1 MPVAVIA
8 LLSVYLIL
16 WQGYKMRSRVSG
28 FGQLALTGA
37 LVFVLSVP
45 VLARLRDARAFGDLD
60 TRWIK
65 LIGGLLV
72 LLACLSLF
80 LFHLSMEEQSIR
92 SPLVARA
99 LLGAGAVAVLL
110 TGVVAAAVQQD
121 VPVRV
126 SGQPWVAS
134 YFVVGSGYY
143 AYLLYSVAFWMFRT
157 SAGLEKHLKAGL
169 RAAAAGLL
177 LVATQTVSDVPRA
190 LVVMLGG
197 PALDFPA
204 LPAGIVSAVA
214 APLVFG
220 GLSYPL
226 LTGRIQAF
234 RRRRQQRSVYTAL
247 QPLWDAIVQA
257 YPELVLRRDNDRG
270 RERKRGSSRAEFRY
284 HRRIAECYD
293 GLHRLRS
300 STPDGASADRREAAS
315 ALLAAVQL
323 QEQQHP
329 GRLDQWDTTDG
340 EHEVD
345 LLVELAGALENV
357 KQRGLAPAATA
368 GAHADE
374 GTSWRRF

>member
-1 MPVAVIA
+1 MPITVIA

-16 WQGYKMRSRVSG
+16 WQGYKIRSTVSG

-45 VLARLRDARAFGDLD
+45 VLARLRDARAFGHLD
-60 TRWIK
+60 ARWIK

-80 LFHLSMEEQSIR
+80 LFRLSVEEQSIR
-92 SPLVARA
+92 SPRVARA
-99 LLGAGAVAVLL
+99 LLGAAAVAALL
-110 TGVVAAAVQQD
+110 TGIVAAAVQHD
-121 VPVRV
+121 VPVRMP
-126 SGQPWVAS
+126 GPPWVAS
-134 YFVVGSGYY
+134 YFVVGGSYY

-157 SAGLEKHLKAGL
+157 SAGFEKHLKAGL

-177 LVATQTVSDVPRA
+177 LIATQTVSDVPRA
-190 LVVMLGG
+190 LAVMLGG
-197 PALDFPA
+197 PALEFPA

-226 LTGRIQAF
+226 IMGRLQAF
-234 RRRRQQRSVYTAL
+234 RRRRQQRSVHTAL
-247 QPLWDAIVQA
+247 QPLWDAISQA

-300 STPDGASADRREAAS
+300 STPDGASAERREAAS

-323 QEQQHP
+323 QEQRYP
-329 GRLDQWDTTDG
+329 GRTDQWDTPAGG

-345 LLVELAGALENV
+345 LLVELAGTLERV
-357 KQRGLAPAATA
+357 KQRGLAPAADA
-368 GAHADE
+368 RARADE
-374 GTSWRRF
+374 GTS